1 MAKFGKLTKLKSVIK
16 KWPSFT
22 KNHHSTTVST
32 TSATAATE
40 VSKCDDHLQLVYVG
54 KSLRPYMLSSHVID
68 HPLFQ
73 ELLDRSSRF
82 MEERHNQKTVLVAC
96 EVVLSEHLL
105 WMLKNSCSDHND
117 YDDDDDCQRES
128 VEELAEFYTY

>member
-1 MAKFGKLTKLKSVIK
+1 MAKLGKLTKLKSVIK

-32 TSATAATE
+32 ASAAASE
-40 VSKCDDHLQLVYVG
+40 VSKCDGLKLVYVG
-54 KSLRPYMLSSHVID
+54 KSRRPYMLSSHVID

-82 MEERHNQKTVLVAC
+82 IEERHDQETVLVAC
-96 EVVLSEHLL
+96 EVVLFEHLL
-105 WMLKNSCSDHND
+105 WMLKNSFSDHG
-117 YDDDDDCQRES
+117 DDDDDCEGGS

>member
-16 KWPSFT
+16 KWPSFI
-22 KNHHSTTVST
+22 KNHHSSTVST
-32 TSATAATE
+32 TTSATATE
-40 VSKCDDHLQLVYVG
+40 VSKCNDLRLVYVG
-54 KSLRPYMLSSHVID
+54 KSRRPYMLSSHVID

-82 MEERHNQKTVLVAC
+82 MEERHKTILVAC
-96 EVVLSEHLL
+96 EVVLFEHLL
-105 WMLKNSCSDHND
+105 WMLNNSCSDHND
-117 YDDDDDCQRES
+117 DDDDCEGGS

>member
-1 MAKFGKLTKLKSVIK
+1 MAKLGKLTKLKSAIK

-22 KNHHSTTVST
+22 KNHHSTTVSPAST
-32 TSATAATE
+32 TATDQ
-40 VSKCDDHLQLVYVG
+40 VSECDDLQVVYVG
-54 KSLRPYMLSSHVID
+54 KSRRRYMLSSHVIA

-82 MEERHNQKTVLVAC
+82 IEERHDHQETVLVAC
-96 EVVLSEHLL
+96 EVVLFEHLL
-105 WMLKNSCSDHND
+105 WMLKNSCSDHG
-117 YDDDDDCQRES
+117 DDDRVRGS

>member
-1 MAKFGKLTKLKSVIK
+1 MAIFGKLTKLKSAIK
-16 KWPSFT
+16 KWPSLT

-32 TSATAATE
+32 ASDG
-40 VSKCDDHLQLVYVG
+40 SKCDDLHMVYVG
-54 KSLRPYMLSSHVID
+54 KSRRPYMLSSHIIA

-82 MEERHNQKTVLVAC
+82 IEERHDQETVLVAC
-96 EVVLSEHLL
+96 EVVLFEHLL
-105 WMLKNSCSDHND
+105 WMLKNSCSDLG
-117 YDDDDDCQRES
+117 DDDDDREKGS

>member
-22 KNHHSTTVST
+22 KNHHSTT
-32 TSATAATE
+32 SAVATE
-40 VSKCDDHLQLVYVG
+40 ASKCDDLRLVYVG
-54 KSLRPYMLSSHVID
+54 KSRRPYMLNSRVID

-82 MEERHNQKTVLVAC
+82 MEERHDQKAVLVAC
-96 EVVLSEHLL
+96 EVVLFEHLL

-117 YDDDDDCQRES
+117 DDGDCQRGS

>member
-1 MAKFGKLTKLKSVIK
+1 MAKFGKLTKLKSAIK
-16 KWPSFT
+16 KWPSLT

-32 TSATAATE
+32 ASTTASE
-40 VSKCDDHLQLVYVG
+40 VSKCEDLQVVYVG
-54 KSLRPYMLSSHVID
+54 KSRRRYMLSSHVIA

-82 MEERHNQKTVLVAC
+82 IEERDHDHQETVLVAC
-96 EVVLSEHLL
+96 EVVLFEHLL
-105 WMLKNSCSDHND
+105 WMLENSCSDHGDND
-117 YDDDDDCQRES
+117 DRERGS

>member
-1 MAKFGKLTKLKSVIK
+1 MAILTKLKSVIK

-22 KNHHSTTVST
+22 KNHHSTTPS
-32 TSATAATE
+32 TAASE
-40 VSKCDDHLQLVYVG
+40 VSKCDVLKMVYVG
-54 KSLRPYMLSSHVID
+54 KSRRPYMLSSHVID

-82 MEERHNQKTVLVAC
+82 IEERHDQETILVAC
-96 EVVLSEHLL
+96 EVVLFEHLL
-105 WMLKNSCSDHND
+105 WMLKNSCSGHGND
-117 YDDDDDCQRES
+117 NDSDDDREGGS

>member
-16 KWPSFT
+16 KWPSFI
-22 KNHHSTTVST
+22 KNHHSSTVST
-32 TSATAATE
+32 TTSATATE
-40 VSKCDDHLQLVYVG
+40 VSKCNDLQLVYVG
-54 KSLRPYMLSSHVID
+54 KSRRPYMLSSHVID

-82 MEERHNQKTVLVAC
+82 MEERHDQKTILVAC
-96 EVVLSEHLL
+96 EVVLFEHF
-105 WMLKNSCSDHND
+105 CSDHND
-117 YDDDDDCQRES
+117 DGDDCERGS